1 MIITAVAV
9 GTRGDVNPLADL
21 GGEMIKRGHEFRI
34 LTSEAFRPLI
44 EKKGVVFL
52 KLDTDADHVMKYLV
66 TDYKTDFDFMRGMFR
81 LKKENPRFMEQTMDA
96 VKGSDLVMY
105 GTCAAFARHAA
116 EYYRIPCARLFY
128 SPMDP
133 TRQYSLYSNEY
144 DSEKVLK
151 SYSGRVTGMNFMTML
166 ALNRW
171 RKSVGLPLWH
181 LNDTYTEMNGRKVL
195 TFYPTSPVLMPPDP
209 SWGNQIHVTGYWYHP
224 EDTEEYEEPEG
235 LSGFLA
241 SGDKPIFVAFGKA
254 ESPEL
259 AKLQVM
265 MLQAL
270 KMTGIRA
277 IVQAFQIP
285 EKERVNTDQLY
296 FIDEVPYA
304 YIFEKVRA
312 VVHHG
317 GNTTNGLGLRAGL
330 PTLVIALALDQYFY
344 GRMDHHLGCGPE
356 PLYIRKKLCTAHEI
370 AASLKELVSGKY
382 DQAAGSVSKIIRMEN
397 GIEFTVKAIEEFA
410 ELLDS
415 RKNTGMFLGIEKKN
429 GVVTTAE
436 ISAQ

>member
-1 MIITAVAV
+1 MNSQNRQWFYRKNNEQEKAIKAMIITAVAV

-21 GGEMIKRGHEFRI
+21 GR
-34 LTSEAFRPLI
+34 
-44 EKKGVVFL
+44 
-52 KLDTDADHVMKYLV
+52 
-66 TDYKTDFDFMRGMFR
+66 
-81 LKKENPRFMEQTMDA
+81 
-96 VKGSDLVMY
+96 
-105 GTCAAFARHAA
+105 
-116 EYYRIPCARLFY
+116 
-128 SPMDP
+128 
-133 TRQYSLYSNEY
+133 
-144 DSEKVLK
+144 
-151 SYSGRVTGMNFMTML
+151 
-166 ALNRW
+166 
-171 RKSVGLPLWH
+171 
-181 LNDTYTEMNGRKVL
+181 EMNGRKVL

-209 SWGNQIHVTGYWYHP
+209 SWGDHIHVTGYWYHP
-224 EDTEEYEEPEG
+224 EDIDDYEEPEG
-235 LSGFLA
+235 LSGFLT

-356 PLYIRKKLCTAHEI
+356 PLYIRKRMCTVHEI
-370 AASLKELVSGKY
+370 AVSLKELVSGKY
-382 DQAAGSVSKIIRMEN
+382 DQAAESVSRQIRMEN
-397 GIEFTVKAIEEFA
+397 GIESAAKAIEEYCGQK
-410 ELLDS
+410 
-415 RKNTGMFLGIEKKN
+415 R
-429 GVVTTAE
+429 
-436 ISAQ
+436 